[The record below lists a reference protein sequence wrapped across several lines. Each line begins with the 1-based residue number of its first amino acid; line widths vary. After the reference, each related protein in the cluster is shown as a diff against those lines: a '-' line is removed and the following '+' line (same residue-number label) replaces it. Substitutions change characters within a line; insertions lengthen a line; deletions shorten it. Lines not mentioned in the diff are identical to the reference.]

1 LSFITY
7 EIAFKGLSGRIY
19 SGSAFSSG
27 VYEMGITD
35 PRERLDGATTVEEV
49 ADILADA
56 LRLIITWTDARRP
69 EESLQL
75 FRQRVRSV
83 EDMDELLG
91 LRVDCKRIVE
101 DGAVTGEAYQLTY
114 DFPSQTSTFSEARLS
129 DGAVTF
135 LGDPFVS
142 EKGEEYNPFSRYV

>member
-1 LSFITY
+1 MSFITY

-56 LRLIITWTDARRP
+56 LRLIITWSDARRP
-69 EESLQL
+69 EESLRR
-75 FRQRVRSV
+75 FRQRVRNA
-83 EDMDELLG
+83 EDMDELLDI
-91 LRVDCKRIVE
+91 RVDCERVVE
-101 DGAVTGEAYQLTY
+101 DGAVTGVAYQLTY
-114 DFPSQTSTFSEARLS
+114 DFPSRTSTYSEARLS
-129 DGAVTF
+129 DGKAIF
-135 LGDPFVS
+135 FGDPFVN
-142 EKGEEYNPFSRYV
+142 EKGEEYSPFKS

>member
-1 LSFITY
+1 MSFITY
-7 EIAFKGLSGRIY
+7 DIAFNGLSGSIY
-19 SGSAFSSG
+19 SGSGYSAG

-35 PRERLDGATTVEEV
+35 PRERLDAATTVEEV
-49 ADILADA
+49 ADILSDA
-56 LRLIITWTDARRP
+56 LRLIITWSSSRGS
-69 EESLQL
+69 EESLRR
-75 FRQRVRSV
+75 FRQYVRNV
-83 EDMDELLG
+83 EDLDELLDI
-91 LRVDCKRIVE
+91 RVDCERVVE

-114 DFPSQTSTFSEARLS
+114 DFPSRTSTFSEARLS